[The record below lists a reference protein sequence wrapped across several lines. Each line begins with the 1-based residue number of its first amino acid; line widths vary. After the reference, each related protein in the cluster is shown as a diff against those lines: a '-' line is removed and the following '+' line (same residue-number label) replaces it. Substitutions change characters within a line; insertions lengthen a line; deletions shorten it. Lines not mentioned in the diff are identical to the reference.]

1 MSHTAEAP
9 PPVPASDLL
18 TPKLISTFREG
29 YSLSDLSR
37 DVVAGLTVAVV
48 ALPLSMAI
56 GIASGATPAHGLVTA
71 IVAGFL
77 ISALGGSR
85 FQIGGPTAAFIV
97 VVFATIDRH
106 GYDGLLLATLIAG
119 AILIVVGALR
129 LGTFIRY
136 IPYPVVT
143 GFTAGIA
150 VSIFVS
156 QIKDLLGLEVDLPG
170 DFLPRMAAL
179 GSALPQTNPSAVA
192 VAAAALVVIVALRIL
207 RPRWPSFLV
216 ALIVSGGAAVA
227 LGLDVPTI
235 GSAFGGIPRS
245 LPAPALPPFSLDK
258 VREVLPDAVTIALL
272 AGIESLLSAV
282 VADGMTGRRH
292 RSNVEL
298 MAQGAA
304 NIASALFAGL
314 PATGAIA
321 RTATNIRAG
330 AKSPIAGMLHAAFL
344 LLVVLVA
351 APVLSYVPLAA
362 LAAILAFVAW
372 NIGEFGHIRTIM
384 MNASW
389 GDRVVLIVT
398 FVLTVLVNLTVAIEA
413 GVGLAALLFMHR
425 MANAVEIEER
435 RLDAEDTATAAAAAG
450 GRAIVYRING
460 PFFFGATQKL
470 AAVLERIGDTPQAY
484 ILDLGGV
491 PLVDSTAVAMLEA
504 FVAKARARKVS
515 VIFASASPTVR
526 ATLSRFGIAPPNVR
540 FSATV
545 EAAIADAK
553 VDSSAA

>member
-1 MSHTAEAP
+1 MSSPTLPAP
-9 PPVPASDLL
+9 RPVAPSDLF

-29 YSLSDLSR
+29 YSAADFGR
-37 DVVAGLTVAVV
+37 DVIAGLTVAVV

-85 FQIGGPTAAFIV
+85 FQVGGPTAAFIV
-97 VVFATIDRH
+97 VVFATIARH
-106 GYDGLLLATLIAG
+106 GYEGLLLATLIAG
-119 AILIVVGALR
+119 VILVVVGALR
-129 LGTFIRY
+129 LGTFIKY

-156 QIKDLLGLEVDLPG
+156 QIKDLLGLSVALPG
-170 DFLPRMAAL
+170 DFIPKIAAL
-179 GSALPQTNPSAVA
+179 GAALPQTNFAAVG
-192 VAAAALVVIVALRIL
+192 VAALSLAIIIAVRIY
-207 RPRWPSFLV
+207 RPKWPGFLI
-216 ALIVSGGAAVA
+216 ALIIGGGAAVVF
-227 LGLDVPTI
+227 GLDVPTI
-235 GSAFGGIPRS
+235 GSAFGGIPRE
-245 LPAPALPPFSLDK
+245 LPVPVLPPIDLAK
-258 VREVLPDAVTIALL
+258 IREVLPDAVTIALL

-298 MAQGAA
+298 IAQGVA
-304 NIASALFAGL
+304 NIASSLFAGL

-330 AKSPIAGMLHAAFL
+330 AKSPIAGILHAVFL
-344 LLVVLVA
+344 LIVVLAA

-384 MNASW
+384 VSASW
-389 GDRVVLIVT
+389 GDRVVLLVT
-398 FVLTVLVNLTVAIEA
+398 FVLTVLVDLTVAIEA
-413 GVGLAALLFMHR
+413 GVALAALMFMHR

-435 RLDAEDTATAAAAAG
+435 RLEERDEALAPAGDTHT
-450 GRAIVYRING
+450 IVYRING

-470 AAVLERIGDTPQAY
+470 ATVLDNIGDTPRAY
-484 ILDLGGV
+484 ILDLGAV
-491 PLVDSTAVAMLEA
+491 PMIDSTAIAMLES
-504 FVAKARARKVS
+504 FVAKANARNIAV
-515 VIFASASPTVR
+515 VFAATTPAVR
-526 ATLSRFGIAPPNVR
+526 KTLARFGIAPPHIR
-540 FSATV
+540 FVETV
-545 EAAIADAK
+545 EAAR
-553 VDSSAA
+553 VAA

>member
-9 PPVPASDLL
+9 RPVAPADLL

-29 YSLSDLSR
+29 YSFNDFGR
-37 DVVAGLTVAVV
+37 DFIAGLTVAVV

-71 IVAGFL
+71 IVAGFI

-97 VVFATIDRH
+97 VVFATIERH
-106 GYDGLLLATLIAG
+106 GYEGLLLASFIAG

-129 LGTFIRY
+129 LGTFIKY

-156 QIKDLLGLEVDLPG
+156 QIKDLLGLSVSLPG
-170 DFLPRMAAL
+170 DFVPKITAL
-179 GSALPQTNPSAVA
+179 GAALPQTNL
-192 VAAAALVVIVALRIL
+192 AALSVALLSLAIIIALRIL
-207 RPRWPSFLV
+207 RPKWPGFLI
-216 ALIVSGGAAVA
+216 ALIIGGGAAVV

-245 LPAPALPPFSLDK
+245 LPAPTLPPMDLAK
-258 VREVLPDAVTIALL
+258 VREVLPDAITIALL

-298 MAQGAA
+298 IAQGVA
-304 NIASALFAGL
+304 NLGSTLFAGL

-344 LLVVLVA
+344 LIVVLVA

-372 NIGEFGHIRTIM
+372 NIGEFDNIRTILTS
-384 MNASW
+384 ASV
-389 GDRVVLIVT
+389 GDRVVLVVT
-398 FVLTVLVNLTVAIEA
+398 FALTVLVDLTVAIEA
-413 GVGLAALLFMHR
+413 GVALAALMFMHR
-425 MANAVEIEER
+425 MANAVEIDER
-435 RLDAEDTATAAAAAG
+435 RHEVASDASAAAIESAAA
-450 GRAIVYRING
+450 RRHMIVYRING

-470 AAVLERIGDTPQAY
+470 ASVLDRIGEAPKAY
-484 ILDLGGV
+484 VLDLGAV
-491 PLVDSTAVAMLEA
+491 PLVDSTAAAMLES
-504 FVAKARARKVS
+504 FVAKATAGKAE
-515 VIFASASPTVR
+515 VIFAAATPTVR
-526 ATLSRFGIAPPNVR
+526 KNLAAFGMTAPHVR
-540 FSATV
+540 FADSV
-545 EAAIADAK
+545 DAALA
-553 VDSSAA
+553 SR

>member
-1 MSHTAEAP
+1 
-9 PPVPASDLL
+9 LL

-29 YSLSDLSR
+29 YSLSDFGR
-37 DVVAGLTVAVV
+37 DFIAGLTVAVV

-97 VVFATIDRH
+97 VVFATIERH
-106 GYDGLLLATLIAG
+106 GYEGLLLATLIAG
-119 AILIVVGALR
+119 AILVVVGALR
-129 LGTFIRY
+129 LGTFIKY

-156 QIKDLLGLEVDLPG
+156 QIKDLLGLSVSLPG
-170 DFLPRMAAL
+170 DFIPKVTAL
-179 GSALPQTNPSAVA
+179 GAALPQTNFAAVA
-192 VAAAALVVIVALRIL
+192 VALLSLVVIVVLRIV
-207 RPRWPSFLV
+207 RPKWPGFLV
-216 ALIVSGGAAVA
+216 ALILGGGAAVV
-227 LGLDVPTI
+227 LGLNVPTI

-245 LPAPALPPFSLDK
+245 LPAPTLPPIDIAK
-258 VREVLPDAVTIALL
+258 VREVLPDAFTIALL

-298 MAQGAA
+298 IAQGVA
-304 NIASALFAGL
+304 NLGSALFAGL

-344 LLVVLVA
+344 LVVVLVA

-384 MNASW
+384 VNASW
-389 GDRVVLIVT
+389 GDRVVLLVT
-398 FVLTVLVNLTVAIEA
+398 FFLTVLVDLTVAIEA
-413 GVGLAALLFMHR
+413 GVALAALMFMHR

-435 RLDAEDTATAAAAAG
+435 RLEARDEALGEQAYRHTV
-450 GRAIVYRING
+450 IYRING

-470 AAVLERIGDTPQAY
+470 ASVLDRIGEAPKAY
-484 ILDLGGV
+484 VLDLGAV
-491 PLVDSTAVAMLEA
+491 PLIDSTAVAMLES
-504 FVAKARARKVS
+504 FVEKATSHKAE
-515 VIFASASPTVR
+515 VIFAATSPAVR
-526 ATLSRFGIAPPNVR
+526 KTLAKFGMAPPHVR
-540 FSATV
+540 FADSV
-545 EAAIADAK
+545 DAAM
-553 VDSSAA
+553 VRME

>member
-9 PPVPASDLL
+9 RPVAPADLL

-29 YSLSDLSR
+29 YSLNDFGR
-37 DVVAGLTVAVV
+37 DFIAGLTVAVV

-71 IVAGFL
+71 IIAGFL

-97 VVFATIDRH
+97 VVFATIERH
-106 GYDGLLLATLIAG
+106 GYEGLLLATFIAG

-129 LGTFIRY
+129 LGTFIKY

-156 QIKDLLGLEVDLPG
+156 QIKDLLGLSVSLPG
-170 DFLPRMAAL
+170 DFVPKITAL
-179 GSALPQTNPSAVA
+179 GAALPQTNLAAVG
-192 VAAAALVVIVALRIL
+192 VALVSLAIIIALRIL
-207 RPRWPSFLV
+207 RPKWPGFLI
-216 ALIVSGGAAVA
+216 ALIIGGGAAVV

-245 LPAPALPPFSLDK
+245 LPAPTLPPMDLAK
-258 VREVLPDAVTIALL
+258 VREVLPDAITIALL

-298 MAQGAA
+298 IAQGVA
-304 NIASALFAGL
+304 NLGSTLFAGL

-344 LLVVLVA
+344 LIVVLVA

-372 NIGEFGHIRTIM
+372 NIGEFDNIRTILTS
-384 MNASW
+384 ASV
-389 GDRVVLIVT
+389 GDRVVLVVT
-398 FVLTVLVNLTVAIEA
+398 FALTVLVDLTVAIEA
-413 GVGLAALLFMHR
+413 GVALAALMFMHR
-425 MANAVEIEER
+425 MANAVEIDER
-435 RLDAEDTATAAAAAG
+435 RHEVVSDASAAAIESAAA
-450 GRAIVYRING
+450 RRHMIVYRING

-470 AAVLERIGDTPQAY
+470 ASVLDRIGEAPKAY
-484 ILDLGGV
+484 VLDLGAV
-491 PLVDSTAVAMLEA
+491 PLVDSTAAAMLES
-504 FVAKARARKVS
+504 FVAKATAGKAE
-515 VIFASASPTVR
+515 VIFAAATPTVR
-526 ATLSRFGIAPPNVR
+526 KNLAAFGMVAPHVR
-540 FSATV
+540 FADSV
-545 EAAIADAK
+545 DAALA
-553 VDSSAA
+553 SR

>member
-9 PPVPASDLL
+9 RPIAPADLL

-29 YSLSDLSR
+29 YTIADLGR
-37 DVVAGLTVAVV
+37 DFIAGLTVAVV

-97 VVFATIDRH
+97 VVFNTIDRH
-106 GYDGLLLATLIAG
+106 GYEGLLLATLIAG

-129 LGTFIRY
+129 LGTFIKY

-156 QIKDLLGLEVDLPG
+156 QIKDLLGLNVSLPG
-170 DFLPRMAAL
+170 DFIPKIAAL
-179 GSALPQTNPSAVA
+179 GTALPQTNLAAVA
-192 VAAAALVVIVALRIL
+192 VALASLAIIVALRIA
-207 RPRWPSFLV
+207 RPKWPGFLI
-216 ALIVSGGAAVA
+216 ALIIGGGAAIA

-245 LPAPALPPFSLDK
+245 LPAPTLPPMDIAK

-298 MAQGAA
+298 IAQGVA
-304 NIASALFAGL
+304 NVASSLFAGL

-330 AKSPIAGMLHAAFL
+330 ARSPISGMLHAAFL
-344 LLVVLVA
+344 LIVVLVA

-362 LAAILAFVAW
+362 LAAILTFVAW

-384 MNASW
+384 INASW
-389 GDRVVLIVT
+389 GDRVVLLVT
-398 FVLTVLVNLTVAIEA
+398 FFLTVLVDLTVAIEA
-413 GVGLAALLFMHR
+413 GVALAALMFMHR
-425 MANAVEIEER
+425 MANSVEIEER
-435 RLDAEDTATAAAAAG
+435 KLAGDDSAAAAQG
-450 GRAIVYRING
+450 VIVYRITG

-470 AAVLERIGDTPQAY
+470 ASVLDRIGEAPRAY
-484 ILDLGGV
+484 VLDLGAV
-491 PLVDSTAVAMLEA
+491 PLVDSTAVAMLES
-504 FVAKARARKVS
+504 FVARAESRKTD
-515 VIFASASPTVR
+515 VIFAAAAPAVR
-526 ATLSRFGIAPPNVR
+526 KTLAKFGIAPPHVR
-540 FSATV
+540 FADSV
-545 EAAIADAK
+545 DAALTGTG
-553 VDSSAA
+553 